1 MYILIVTGLSGAGKS
16 QVLGILEDM
25 GFVCADNMPCQ
36 LAKQYI
42 ELCSSSENNIER
54 VALVIDSRESVFGY
68 NPLNTYD
75 ELRRLECPYE
85 IMFLECEDSVLVR
98 RYSETRRRHPMND
111 DVGIGIQTE
120 REILIPL
127 KEKANYI
134 VDTTNMRLNELR
146 KTVEDILMRGK
157 NIPLRLIISSFGFKR
172 GIPKNADFIFDMR
185 YTANPFYIEELRC
198 KSGRDEEVRR
208 FVFSDANVR
217 RQLNMIEN
225 MLDLVIPEFIKQ
237 GKRRLMVAFGCT
249 GGRHRS
255 VAMAEALHDKMKNK
269 CSVLL
274 EHRDLISEADDIRTR
289 FEPK

>member
-172 GIPKNADFIFDMR
+172 GIPKMR
-185 YTANPFYIEELRC
+185 ILSSICATPQTRSTLKSCAANPAGMKRFADLFFRC
-198 KSGRDEEVRR
+198 KCPQAAEHDRKHAGSCDSGVYKAGQAAAYGCVRMHG
-208 FVFSDANVR
+208 
-217 RQLNMIEN
+217 RQASFRCDGGSASRQNERQ
-225 MLDLVIPEFIKQ
+225 ML
-237 GKRRLMVAFGCT
+237 
-249 GGRHRS
+249 RS
-255 VAMAEALHDKMKNK
+255 A
-269 CSVLL
+269 
-274 EHRDLISEADDIRTR
+274 
-289 FEPK
+289 

>member
-1 MYILIVTGLSGAGKS
+1 MYFLIVSGMSGAGKS
-16 QVLGILEDM
+16 RAVATLEDL
-25 GFVCADNMPCQ
+25 GYYCVDNLPISLIPRFAEIC
-36 LAKQYI
+36 LAATERY
-42 ELCSSSENNIER
+42 ER
-54 VALVIDSRESVFGY
+54 VALVTDVRAGGDFQQLFDSLDSIKSMGCDYRILF
-68 NPLNTYD
+68 LNTD
-75 ELRRLECPYE
+75 TPTL
-85 IMFLECEDSVLVR
+85 IR
-98 RYSETRRRHPMND
+98 RYKETRRRHPMND

-208 FVFSDANVR
+208 FIFSDANVR

-255 VAMAEALHDKMKNK
+255 VAMAEALHDRMKDK

-274 EHRDLISEADDIRTR
+274 EHRDLVSEADDIRTR

>member
-1 MYILIVTGLSGAGKS
+1 MKFGIRSRTQGL
-16 QVLGILEDM
+16 E
-25 GFVCADNMPCQ
+25 
-36 LAKQYI
+36 
-42 ELCSSSENNIER
+42 
-54 VALVIDSRESVFGY
+54 
-68 NPLNTYD
+68 
-75 ELRRLECPYE
+75 
-85 IMFLECEDSVLVR
+85 
-98 RYSETRRRHPMND
+98 
-111 DVGIGIQTE
+111 
-120 REILIPL
+120 
-127 KEKANYI
+127 
-134 VDTTNMRLNELR
+134 
-146 KTVEDILMRGK
+146 
-157 NIPLRLIISSFGFKR
+157 R

-208 FVFSDANVR
+208 FIFSDANVR

-255 VAMAEALHDKMKNK
+255 VAMAEALHDRMKGK

-274 EHRDLISEADDIRTR
+274 EHRDLVSEADDIRTR

>member
-1 MYILIVTGLSGAGKS
+1 MVTGV
-16 QVLGILEDM
+16 QT
-25 GFVCADNMPCQ
+25 CALP
-36 LAKQYI
+36 I
-42 ELCSSSENNIER
+42 S
-54 VALVIDSRESVFGY
+54 
-68 NPLNTYD
+68 
-75 ELRRLECPYE
+75 
-85 IMFLECEDSVLVR
+85 
-98 RYSETRRRHPMND
+98 
-111 DVGIGIQTE
+111 
-120 REILIPL
+120 L

-208 FVFSDANVR
+208 FIFSDANVR

-255 VAMAEALHDKMKNK
+255 VAMAEALHDRMKDK

-274 EHRDLISEADDIRTR
+274 EHRDLVSEADDIRAR